1 MAHCDV
7 DLLFKEKGGGLL
19 ELGLK
24 NNMDKTYEIRYDR
37 LPWVLA
43 GGGVDF
49 NVLID
54 GEKVRKGVGAGQN
67 NVILRIGA
75 KYSVSSDVDIN
86 YLRSFYRNVPIY
98 RVKIFW
104 TYDLPSEM
112 VSGKCR
118 HFEGVIAAP

>member
-67 NVILRIGA
+67 NVILRINLQA
-75 KYSVSSDVDIN
+75 FDFRYFSKTEELN
-86 YLRSFYRNVPIY
+86 
-98 RVKIFW
+98 K
-104 TYDLPSEM
+104 TAM
-112 VSGKCR
+112 V
-118 HFEGVIAAP
+118 VTAAL